1 MVPERRRSLRVE
13 VAGDGSNALV
23 RNALPVDVRD
33 ISSGGLRLGLPSSL
47 DPGAIFPL
55 TALLRGLSL
64 ATPVRITRCE
74 AQPAGGSP
82 GDGAG
87 WEAGAEFLWRDEGD
101 AATLRRW
108 LERKVAG
115 DS

>member
-13 VAGDGSNALV
+13 VAGDGANALV
-23 RNALPVDVRD
+23 RGALPVDVRD
-33 ISSGGLRLGLPSSL
+33 ISSGGLRFALPASL
-47 DPGAIFPL
+47 DPGAVFPL

-74 AQPAGGSP
+74 ARPAALAS

-101 AATLRRW
+101 AAALRRW
-108 LERKVAG
+108 LERKAAG
-115 DS
+115 NS